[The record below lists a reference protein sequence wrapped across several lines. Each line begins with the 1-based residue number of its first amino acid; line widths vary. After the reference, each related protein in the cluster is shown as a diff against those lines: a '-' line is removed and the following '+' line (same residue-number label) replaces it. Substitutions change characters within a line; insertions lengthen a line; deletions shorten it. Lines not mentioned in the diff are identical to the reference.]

1 MNSLEIVR
9 LVRSKSADELT
20 IEEVLLIRDA
30 LERTP
35 ELYHLLGGEEEL
47 EQYLADAPDVSELS
61 AREKASARTSEIGQ
75 EATTGIFRRAPWL
88 TAFLLA
94 LLLALGWFFFGRHTS
109 KEKEGSVTRL
119 PQPNSKEQSAPI
131 TSQPET
137 EKKEEE
143 EASAIQPEEQSL
155 PPLSDPYPL
164 FEDEGRFV
172 EVDQPAA
179 NGEFLADLIANDRHS
194 GQRSVRVAPKN
205 RFRLELGR
213 TLSIRGNPEAGEFRY
228 LRFAFRKFGS
238 GRLCLELDRE
248 ESAEPSI
255 RYDAGQGSPSHGSAL
270 RVWGLELPS
279 EWIVM
284 TRDLFEDFGPGEINS
299 LSLSVLDGQH
309 ALFDHIYLSRT
320 ETGLEG
326 IVNAPSVEQT
336 NERARRVLARKPI
349 SVAGPAVVGLES
361 NGHRGTGVLI
371 GKDGYILTCAHH
383 FFQME
388 GEINVRLADGRQLK
402 GRKSGIDRNADS
414 GLIELVD
421 DSGPQ
426 GLEISTNE
434 NHTPQDLFVGFAVTP
449 RFNDGRVQSYI
460 AEVEPEVDK
469 KILWTNFVM
478 EGAELGGPLVD
489 RDGRVVGVHV
499 QTSADG
505 KMGFARLTVVR
516 RNWKRIASGDTL
528 GKWLPGTGPMIGVVT
543 TAIAEGSRVD
553 RVVPDSP
560 AAKAGLQAGDLII
573 KVNGQEV
580 RSYLDIGRQL
590 AGYNPGD
597 LVPFL
602 TTRDGVEHAREISL
616 MPRQNFSAP

>member
-20 IEEVLLIRDA
+20 IEQVLLIREA
-30 LERTP
+30 LESTP

-47 EQYLADAPDVSELS
+47 EQYLADAPDISVLSEKEKDI
-61 AREKASARTSEIGQ
+61 ARASGSGQ
-75 EATTGIFRRAPWL
+75 ETTTPIFRRVPWL
-88 TAFLLA
+88 TTFLLV
-94 LLLALGWFFFGRHTS
+94 LLPALGWIFFGPHAS

-119 PQPNSKEQSAPI
+119 PQQNSKEQRAPI
-131 TSQPET
+131 TDQPET
-137 EKKEEE
+137 EKKEATAPQSEE
-143 EASAIQPEEQSL
+143 PPL
-155 PPLSDPYPL
+155 PPLSNPYPL

-172 EVDQPAA
+172 EVGEPAT
-179 NGEFLADLIANDRHS
+179 NGELLAELIENVRHS
-194 GQRSVRVAPKN
+194 GQRSVRVAPKS
-205 RFRLELGR
+205 RMRLELGR

-248 ESAEPSI
+248 ESAGPSI
-255 RYDAGQGSPSHGSAL
+255 RYDAGQGAPSHGSAL

-284 TRDLFEDFGPGEINS
+284 TRDLFDDFGPGEINS
-299 LSLSVLDGQH
+299 LTLSVPDGQH

-320 ETGLEG
+320 ETGFER
-326 IVNAPSVEQT
+326 IVGAPSVEQT
-336 NERARRVLARKPI
+336 NERARRVLAWKPI

-371 GKDGYILTCAHH
+371 GKDGHILTCAHH
-383 FFQME
+383 FFQMQD
-388 GEINVRLADGRQLK
+388 EISVRLADGRQLK
-402 GRKSGIDRNADS
+402 GRKLGIHRNADS
-414 GLIELVD
+414 GLIELID

-434 NHTPQDLFVGFAVTP
+434 NHSPQDLFVGFAVTP
-449 RFNDGRVQSYI
+449 RFNDGPVQSYI
-460 AEVEPEVDK
+460 AEIEPEGDK
-469 KILWTNFVM
+469 KILWTDFVM

-489 RDGRVVGVHV
+489 RDGHVVGIHV

-505 KMGFARLTVVR
+505 KMGFARLTPVR
-516 RNWKRIASGDTL
+516 HNWKRIVSGDTL

-543 TAIAEGSRVD
+543 TAIGQGSRVD
-553 RVVPDSP
+553 LVVPGSP

-573 KVNGQEV
+573 KANGQEV

-590 AGYNPGD
+590 AGYNPGE

-602 TTRDGVEHAREISL
+602 TTRDGVEHARKIYL

>member
-20 IEEVLLIRDA
+20 IEDVLLIRET
-30 LERTP
+30 LESTP
-35 ELYHLLGGEEEL
+35 ELYHLLGGEEEF
-47 EQYLADAPDVSELS
+47 EQYLADAPDVSGLS
-61 AREKASARTSEIGQ
+61 AREKASARASQNGQ
-75 EATTGIFRRAPWL
+75 EATTGIFRREPWL
-88 TAFLLA
+88 TTFLLA
-94 LLLALGWFFFGRHTS
+94 LLLGLGWFFFGRHTS

-119 PQPNSKEQSAPI
+119 PQQNFKEQSAPI
-131 TSQPET
+131 TNQPVT
-137 EKKEEE
+137 EKKE
-143 EASAIQPEEQSL
+143 EASAIQPEEHSL
-155 PPLSDPYPL
+155 PPLTDPYPL

-179 NGEFLADLIANDRHS
+179 NGELLADLIANDRHS

-213 TLSIRGNPEAGEFRY
+213 TLSIRGNPEVGEFRY

-284 TRDLFEDFGPGEINS
+284 TRDLFDDFGPGEINS
-299 LSLSVLDGQH
+299 LTLSVPDGQH

-320 ETGLEG
+320 ETGFEG
-326 IVNAPSVEQT
+326 IVDAPSVEQT
-336 NERARRVLARKPI
+336 NERARRVLAWKPI
-349 SVAGPAVVGLES
+349 SVADPAVVGLES

-371 GKDGYILTCAHH
+371 GKDGHILTCAHH

-388 GEINVRLADGRQLK
+388 GEISVRLADGRQLK
-402 GRKSGIDRNADS
+402 GRKSGIHRNADS

-421 DSGPQ
+421 DSGPP

-460 AEVEPEVDK
+460 AEIEPELDT

-478 EGAELGGPLVD
+478 EGAELGGPLLD
-489 RDGRVVGVHV
+489 RDGRVVGIHV

-516 RNWKRIASGDTL
+516 HNWKRIASGDTL

-543 TAIAEGSRVD
+543 TAIAKGSRVD
-553 RVVPDSP
+553 RVVLGSP

-573 KVNGQEV
+573 KVNGQQV

-602 TTRDGVEHAREISL
+602 TTRDGVEHARKIFL